1 MEPTQVDKLG
11 NRFEMAIEMALR
23 LHKSLVR
30 KTREIPYLA
39 HLLAVTALVLQ
50 DGGSE
55 DEAIAALLH
64 DAPEDQGGIE
74 TLTLIQEKF
83 GKNVFQIVEACS
95 DTFDVPKPEWRPRKE
110 AHLEEVKKASSSVHR
125 VIAADKLHNARSLLR
140 DLKEYG
146 NLLWEKFNGGKE
158 GSIWYL
164 QSMHEILTEKHPGYL
179 TDELGKVLKEIEN
192 FAN

>member
-1 MEPTQVDKLG
+1 
-11 NRFEMAIEMALR
+11 MAIEMALR